1 MLGTMNRTNAKAL
14 EGRIDQSVTV
24 YYQNGEPYTG
34 IVYEMHQG
42 RIDLEY
48 EVVNGVKQGIETEFY
63 PDGKIQSVSRY
74 ARNVLDGPLINY
86 YENGAVEE
94 KAMFEKGVCIRSTSY
109 DKEGQVIEENT
120 ISEESPEY
128 PWLTYLRQKS
138 NA

>member
-1 MLGTMNRTNAKAL
+1 VNRTNAKDL
-14 EGRIDQSVTV
+14 EGRIDQNVTV
-24 YYQNGEPYTG
+24 YYQNNKPYTG
-34 IVYEMHQG
+34 VVYEMFQG

-63 PDGKIQSVSRY
+63 PNGRIQSVSQY
-74 ARNVLDGPLINY
+74 AGNLLDGPLISY

-109 DKEGQVIEENT
+109 DENGQVTEEYT
-120 ISEESPEY
+120 ISEDSPEY
-128 PWLTYLRQKS
+128 PWLTYLRQKD